1 MEWPEVVETAAR
13 GIAQVIKSAQ
23 GSCVSVS
30 PSGLFEVLDRP
41 FHPMI
46 ASQFRYVLDILEGM
60 GFVSHRRYRRY
71 GRKAKVFYVICRDV
85 NPMTDGHFNPTIAGL
100 LWGLV
105 KALPLEDA
113 VKALT
118 LLILSHDGQS
128 PLPKTPNPN
137 HDSTQAQL
145 WLGSYL

>member
-1 MEWPEVVETAAR
+1 MEWPDVVETAAR
-13 GIAQVIKSAQ
+13 GIAIAVKEAK
-23 GSCVSVS
+23 GNCVSVS
-30 PSGLFEVLDRP
+30 PSMLFNYLEKP

-60 GFVSHRRYRRY
+60 GFVSHRRYKRY

-85 NPMTDGHFNPTIAGL
+85 NPMTDGYFNPTIANL

-105 KALPLEDA
+105 KALPLEDT
-113 VKALT
+113 VKMIT
-118 LLILSHDGQS
+118 VLILSNDGQS

-137 HDSTQAQL
+137 YIAIPI
-145 WLGSYL
+145 